1 MNIWIQALLNPK
13 ASSLNLQKER
23 LQQAGNIEAFT
34 FTFTLIGMILFRALS
49 RFRALFDGDGP
60 SAQNRDTTVLIIG
73 KTCHNR
79 VSQYVALVR
88 VR

>member
-1 MNIWIQALLNPK
+1 MKIWIQALLNPK

-23 LQQAGNIEAFT
+23 LQQAGNIEA

-60 SAQNRDTTVLIIG
+60 SAQNRDTTVFWTLKPLKFWG
-73 KTCHNR
+73 
-79 VSQYVALVR
+79 ALF
-88 VR
+88 

>member
-1 MNIWIQALLNPK
+1 MKIWIQALLNPK

-60 SAQNRDTTVLIIG
+60 SAQNRDTTVHVTRPYIQVLLADDDG
-73 KTCHNR
+73 LNN
-79 VSQYVALVR
+79 S
-88 VR
+88 